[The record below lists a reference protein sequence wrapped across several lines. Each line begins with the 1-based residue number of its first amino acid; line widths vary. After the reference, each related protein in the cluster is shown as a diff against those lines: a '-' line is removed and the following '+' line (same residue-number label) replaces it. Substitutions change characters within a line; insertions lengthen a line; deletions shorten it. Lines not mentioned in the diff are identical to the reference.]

1 MHAREERSIKII
13 MYIKWLISKKL
24 TELCR
29 ALFIQSLKF
38 NIRSKPFQTHSQP
51 TFIIPRVPMK
61 YKGKNKYKD
70 LSKSTGKK
78 QNSSQEKVYK

>member
-13 MYIKWLISKKL
+13 MNIKWPISKKL

-38 NIRSKPFQTHSQP
+38 NIRLKPFQTHSQP
-51 TFIIPRVPMK
+51 TFIIPQVPMK